1 MTLLYGSATPFNPSR
16 KSTVVVQGIQISG
29 DCLWK
34 HAVPYPIGTK
44 LFLDAQG
51 NILED
56 PQIFPGPPPEVQFL
70 GTVIKDDYILV
81 SIQRLPVIL

>member
-1 MTLLYGSATPFNPSR
+1 MTFPFGSATQFNPNR
-16 KSTVVVQGIQISG
+16 NSTVVVEGIQISG

-34 HAVPYPIGTK
+34 KPVPFPIGTM

-51 NILED
+51 VILED
-56 PQIFPGPPPEVQFL
+56 PQLFNSNPPEVQLL

-81 SIQRLPVIL
+81 TLKRLPVIL